1 MAFLDI
7 FIGTQQSRYAA
18 IAILGAI
25 LIVSLTIL
33 LGNDPIPLSQK
44 FAFVF
49 MIFIFSLPGL
59 ALSLFQLTCM
69 VTGAGFKNKRWW
81 CSGYAWII
89 SILLI
94 VYCILLITMSI
105 FTLTNRSKMLGDMA
119 IADAEKFVAEQSG
132 ANKVTNAFLNA
143 VNADAAKQ
151 PANPIA
157 PQVQKQGA
165 GASTG
170 TVTAQPNFT
179 ASAQTGGAA
188 AFIDYTKS
196 KVNGGSDQPG
206 SFPFDSMPASVSAPA
221 PSTSVPTTPAYGD
234 SVGPEPFD
242 AHMPMVEM
250 FSTTNTKTKKYKDNL

>member
-119 IADAEKFVAEQSG
+119 IADAEKFVAEQSD

-250 FSTTNTKTKKYKDNL
+250 FSTTNTNTKKYKHNL

>member
-1 MAFLDI
+1 
-7 FIGTQQSRYAA
+7 
-18 IAILGAI
+18 
-25 LIVSLTIL
+25 
-33 LGNDPIPLSQK
+33 
-44 FAFVF
+44 
-49 MIFIFSLPGL
+49 
-59 ALSLFQLTCM
+59 
-69 VTGAGFKNKRWW
+69 
-81 CSGYAWII
+81 
-89 SILLI
+89 
-94 VYCILLITMSI
+94 
-105 FTLTNRSKMLGDMA
+105 MLGDMA
-119 IADAEKFVAEQSG
+119 IADAEKFVAEQSD

-157 PQVQKQGA
+157 PQVQKQSA

-206 SFPFDSMPASVSAPA
+206 SFPFDSMPPSVSAPA
-221 PSTSVPTTPAYGD
+221 PSTSVATTPAYGD

-250 FSTTNTKTKKYKDNL
+250 FTTSKSNSNKQQNANNLPY